1 MPVGYKAEQKYQ
13 MHSLYFI
20 IRIQQTTNT
29 RIECMS
35 AFIKHPP
42 TLFEN
47 FDQKHVIDT
56 PFFNKL
62 PSVLYMLYMI
72 YSSR

>member
-1 MPVGYKAEQKYQ
+1 
-13 MHSLYFI
+13 
-20 IRIQQTTNT
+20 
-29 RIECMS
+29 MS